1 MNHDL
6 ADLLDLLGSRVT
18 LEDRLALTELVPK
31 EDTCTFTFTI
41 KKIKS
46 ASTSLKEEKP
56 KGDILV
62 SGRLVD
68 SPTAANP
75 GHLRNRSNQKI
86 ELFIP
91 KKLESK
97 IEDWGEECE
106 VKCSGHL
113 HGWNAATRHYQFEAS
128 KIHGD
133 PLGITIL
140 IWAFKIIFF
149 YPLWIPCW
157 LLWKTAYV
165 AILVGLVLF
174 VVGAVMDNQRL
185 SNMGAMAVCAVGPTG
200 LMLRLYVWAV
210 NLRFGDGEAPSK
222 RWWW

>member
-1 MNHDL
+1 MDHDL
-6 ADLLDLLGSRVT
+6 AELLDLLGSSVT

-31 EDTCTFTFTI
+31 EDTCTFTFMI

-97 IEDWGEECE
+97 IEDWGEGCE

-133 PLGITIL
+133 PIGLTIL

-157 LLWKTAYV
+157 LIYKTVYV
-165 AILVGLVLF
+165 AIPIGLVL
-174 VVGAVMDNQRL
+174 L
-185 SNMGAMAVCAVGPTG
+185 AVGEWQNNGDLSRWGLVLSFGFGITG
-200 LMLRLYVWAV
+200 LMLRFYVWAITAKWDAED
-210 NLRFGDGEAPSK
+210 LMSG
-222 RWWW
+222 

>member
-1 MNHDL
+1 MDHDL
-6 ADLLDLLGSRVT
+6 AELLDLLGSRVT

-46 ASTSLKEEKP
+46 ASSSLKEEKP
-56 KGDILV
+56 QGDILV

-97 IEDWGEECE
+97 TEDWGEGCE
-106 VKCSGHL
+106 VKCSGHF

-133 PLGITIL
+133 PIGITIL
-140 IWAFKIIFF
+140 VWAFKIIFF

-157 LLWKTAYV
+157 VIYKTVYV
-165 AILVGLVLF
+165 AIPIGLVL
-174 VVGAVMDNQRL
+174 L
-185 SNMGAMAVCAVGPTG
+185 AVGEWQNNGDLSRWGLVLSFGFGIAG
-200 LMLRLYVWAV
+200 LMLRFYVWAIKTKWDAED
-210 NLRFGDGEAPSK
+210 LMSG
-222 RWWW
+222 

>member
-1 MNHDL
+1 MDHDL
-6 ADLLDLLGSRVT
+6 AELLDLMGSRVT

-41 KKIKS
+41 KKINS
-46 ASTSLKEEKP
+46 ASASLKEEKS

-97 IEDWGEECE
+97 IEDWGEGCD

-133 PLGITIL
+133 PIGLTIL

-149 YPLWIPCW
+149 YPIWIPCW
-157 LLWKTAYV
+157 VIYKTVYV
-165 AILVGLVLF
+165 AIPIGLVLL
-174 VVGAVMDNQRL
+174 VVGEWQNNGDL
-185 SNMGAMAVCAVGPTG
+185 SRWGLVLSFGFGIAG
-200 LMLRLYVWAV
+200 LMLRFYVWAIKAKWDAED
-210 NLRFGDGEAPSK
+210 LMSG
-222 RWWW
+222 

>member
-1 MNHDL
+1 MDHDL
-6 ADLLDLLGSRVT
+6 AELLDLLGSRVT

-41 KKIKS
+41 KKIKP

-97 IEDWGEECE
+97 IEDWGEGCD

-133 PLGITIL
+133 PIGLTIL

-149 YPLWIPCW
+149 YPIWIPCW
-157 LLWKTAYV
+157 VIYKTVYV
-165 AILVGLVLF
+165 AIPIGLVLL
-174 VVGAVMDNQRL
+174 VVGEWQNNGDL
-185 SNMGAMAVCAVGPTG
+185 SRWGLVLSFGFGIAG
-200 LMLRLYVWAV
+200 LMLRFYVWAIKAKWDAED
-210 NLRFGDGEAPSK
+210 LMSG
-222 RWWW
+222 

>member
-1 MNHDL
+1 MDHDL
-6 ADLLDLLGSRVT
+6 AELLDLLGSRVT

-97 IEDWGEECE
+97 IEDWGEGCE

-133 PLGITIL
+133 PIGLTIL

-157 LLWKTAYV
+157 VIYKTVYV
-165 AILVGLVLF
+165 AIPIGLVL
-174 VVGAVMDNQRL
+174 L
-185 SNMGAMAVCAVGPTG
+185 AVGEWQNNGDLSRWGLVLSFGFGITG
-200 LMLRLYVWAV
+200 LMLRFYVWAIKAKWDAED
-210 NLRFGDGEAPSK
+210 LMSG
-222 RWWW
+222 

>member
-1 MNHDL
+1 MDHDL
-6 ADLLDLLGSRVT
+6 AELLDLLGSRVT

-41 KKIKS
+41 KKIKP
-46 ASTSLKEEKP
+46 ASTSLKKEKP

-97 IEDWGEECE
+97 IEDWGEGCD

-113 HGWNAATRHYQFEAS
+113 QGWNAATRHYQFQAS

-140 IWAFKIIFF
+140 IWAFKIIFI
-149 YPLWIPCW
+149 YPIWIPCW
-157 LLWKTAYV
+157 LIYKTVYV
-165 AILVGLVLF
+165 AIPVGLILLVVGEWQNNGDLSRWGLVLSF
-174 VVGAVMDNQRL
+174 GF
-185 SNMGAMAVCAVGPTG
+185 GITG
-200 LMLRLYVWAV
+200 LMLRLYVWAITAKWQAED
-210 NLRFGDGEAPSK
+210 LMSE
-222 RWWW
+222 

>member
-1 MNHDL
+1 MDHDL
-6 ADLLDLLGSRVT
+6 AELLDLLGSRVT

-46 ASTSLKEEKP
+46 TSTSLKEEKS

-97 IEDWGEECE
+97 TEDWGEGCE
-106 VKCSGHL
+106 AKCSGHL

-133 PLGITIL
+133 PIGITIL

-157 LLWKTAYV
+157 LIYKTVYV
-165 AILVGLVLF
+165 AIPIGLVLL
-174 VVGAVMDNQRL
+174 VVGEWQNNGDL
-185 SNMGAMAVCAVGPTG
+185 SRWGLVLSFGFGITG
-200 LMLRLYVWAV
+200 LMLRFYVWAIKAKWDAED
-210 NLRFGDGEAPSK
+210 LMSG
-222 RWWW
+222 

>member
-1 MNHDL
+1 MDHDL
-6 ADLLDLLGSRVT
+6 AELLDLLGSRVT

-46 ASTSLKEEKP
+46 ASTSLKKEKP

-97 IEDWGEECE
+97 IEDWGEGCD

-133 PLGITIL
+133 PIGVTIL

-149 YPLWIPCW
+149 YPIWIPCW
-157 LLWKTAYV
+157 LIYKTVYV
-165 AILVGLVLF
+165 AIPIGLVLL
-174 VVGAVMDNQRL
+174 VVGEWQNNGDL
-185 SNMGAMAVCAVGPTG
+185 SRCGLVLSFGFGIAG
-200 LMLRLYVWAV
+200 LMLRFYV
-210 NLRFGDGEAPSK
+210 
-222 RWWW
+222 

>member
-1 MNHDL
+1 MDHDL
-6 ADLLDLLGSRVT
+6 AELLDLLGSRVT

-31 EDTCTFTFTI
+31 EDTCTFTFMI

-46 ASTSLKEEKP
+46 ASSSLKEEKP

-97 IEDWGEECE
+97 IEDWGEGCD
-106 VKCSGHL
+106 VKCSGHV

-133 PLGITIL
+133 PIGITIL

-157 LLWKTAYV
+157 LIYKTVYV
-165 AILVGLVLF
+165 AIPIGLVLL
-174 VVGAVMDNQRL
+174 VVGEWQNNGDL
-185 SNMGAMAVCAVGPTG
+185 SRWGLVLSFGFGIAG
-200 LMLRLYVWAV
+200 LMLRFYVWAIKAKWDAED
-210 NLRFGDGEAPSK
+210 LMSG
-222 RWWW
+222 

>member
-1 MNHDL
+1 MDHDL
-6 ADLLDLLGSRVT
+6 AELLDLLGSSVT

-97 IEDWGEECE
+97 IEDWGEGCE

-133 PLGITIL
+133 PIGVTIL

-157 LLWKTAYV
+157 LIYKTVYV
-165 AILVGLVLF
+165 AIPIGLVLL
-174 VVGAVMDNQRL
+174 VVGEWQNNGDL
-185 SNMGAMAVCAVGPTG
+185 SRWGLVLSFGFGIAG
-200 LMLRLYVWAV
+200 LMLRFYVWAIKAKWDAED
-210 NLRFGDGEAPSK
+210 LMSG
-222 RWWW
+222 

>member
-1 MNHDL
+1 MDHDL
-6 ADLLDLLGSRVT
+6 AELLDLLGSSVT

-97 IEDWGEECE
+97 IEDWGEGCE

-133 PLGITIL
+133 PIGLTIL

-149 YPLWIPCW
+149 YPIWIPCW
-157 LLWKTAYV
+157 VIYKTVYV
-165 AILVGLVLF
+165 AIPIGLVLL
-174 VVGAVMDNQRL
+174 VVGEWQNNGDL
-185 SNMGAMAVCAVGPTG
+185 SRWGLVLSFGFGIAG
-200 LMLRLYVWAV
+200 LMLRFYVWAIKAKWDAED
-210 NLRFGDGEAPSK
+210 LMSG
-222 RWWW
+222 

>member
-1 MNHDL
+1 MDHDL
-6 ADLLDLLGSRVT
+6 AGLLDLLGSRVT

-46 ASTSLKEEKP
+46 ASASLKEEKAQ
-56 KGDILV
+56 GDILV
-62 SGRLVD
+62 TGRLVD
-68 SPTAANP
+68 SPTASNP

-91 KKLESK
+91 RKWESK
-97 IEDWGEECE
+97 IADWGEGSE

-113 HGWNAATRHYQFEAS
+113 QGWNTATRHYQFKAS

-133 PLGITIL
+133 PLGLTIL

-149 YPLWIPCW
+149 YPIWIPCW
-157 LLWKTAYV
+157 VIYKTVYV
-165 AILVGLVLF
+165 AIPTGLVLL
-174 VVGAVMDNQRL
+174 VIGEWQDNGDL
-185 SNMGAMAVCAVGPTG
+185 SRWGLILSFGFGITG
-200 LMLRLYVWAV
+200 LMLRFYVWAITIKCQAED
-210 NLRFGDGEAPSK
+210 LMSGQ
-222 RWWW
+222 